1 MQVSDWIDSG
11 AAIAAA
17 IAAVFAGWSATISLN
32 QFKAQTKEKEES
44 DRPRLL
50 PVNKN
55 ITVEVESI
63 FTDWDLNKP
72 NLTPIKDK
80 FVKAPIEMINTGKSF
95 AVNIEYS
102 FRLLDDISDFED
114 FDEDYTLKFIK
125 SDAGIFTIHANDT
138 FEHIFYRENGKD
150 VIENRGVNKDMN
162 TIPYTRYHSLLKS
175 EESTFLLVPNY
186 FVVLTNH
193 FVLQYSMLNEN
204 IVKLP
209 RLSLRLKYSDQH
221 QNEYVDIYE
230 MVSSKKHIQMIDSKY
245 EGWID
250 FQLIHSETPKKESP
264 RYF

>member
-17 IAAVFAGWSATISLN
+17 IAAIFAGWSATISLN

-55 ITVEVESI
+55 IIIEAESI
-63 FTDWDLNKP
+63 FTDWDLDKP

-102 FRLLDDISDFED
+102 FRLLDNINDFNN
-114 FDEDYTLKFIK
+114 FDEDYTLNFIR
-125 SDAGIFTIHANDT
+125 SDNNFLTLSAKGT
-138 FEHIFYRENGKD
+138 FESILYRENEDIIKNTN
-150 VIENRGVNKDMN
+150 IRRDMN
-162 TIPYTRYHSLLKS
+162 MIPYVRYHPLLKS
-175 EESTFLLVPNY
+175 EEATLLLIPNY

-193 FVLQYSMLNEN
+193 FIIQYFRLNDDV
-204 IVKLP
+204 VKLP
-209 RLSLRLKYSDQH
+209 RLSLRLKYSDHH

-230 MVSSKKHIQMIDSKY
+230 MVASTKQIQTTDLKY

-250 FQLIHSETPKKESP
+250 FQLMHSESPKKKSP

>member
-1 MQVSDWIDSG
+1 MAFSVWIDSA

-17 IAAVFAGWSATISLN
+17 VAAGFAGWSATVSN
-32 QFKAQTKEKEES
+32 KQFEAQKREKEES
-44 DRPRLL
+44 ERPRLL

-55 ITVEVESI
+55 ISVEVASI
-63 FTDWDLNKP
+63 FTDWDLNKI

-102 FRLLDDISDFED
+102 YRLLDNSSEFKD
-114 FDEDYTLKFIK
+114 FDDEYSIKFIK
-125 SDAGIFTIHANDT
+125 SHDGILTISAKSAFENIYYRTDGNDVFKNT
-138 FEHIFYRENGKD
+138 NVR
-150 VIENRGVNKDMN
+150 KDMN
-162 TIPYTRYHSLLKS
+162 VIPYLRYHPLLKS
-175 EESTFLLVPNY
+175 EESAFLLVPNY

-193 FVLQYSMLNEN
+193 YIFQHSRLNEDG
-204 IVKLP
+204 IKLP
-209 RLSLRLKYSDQH
+209 RLSLRIKYSDQL

-230 MVSSKKHIQMIDSKY
+230 MIASTKQIQTNDKRY

-250 FQLIHSETPKKESP
+250 FHLLHSEAPKKKSP